1 MMQQQMRR
9 RRCRMAMA
17 VAAVALATAV
27 ACSPD
32 EPKPPTAIDESASL
46 VGTDANNDG
55 VRDDIEK
62 VVADLPVN
70 QETKAH
76 LLELAASEQEVM
88 ALDLS
93 GNPEATRAKAY
104 DLATKQF
111 ALDCVPAGVDKA
123 EWRTRSE
130 SLLLLILNT
139 DQRNAQEESFNKLV
153 DGRAF
158 PLPDCGA

>member
-1 MMQQQMRR
+1 MTHQLRR
-9 RRCRMAMA
+9 RGRRIPMAL
-17 VAAVALATAV
+17 AAVALAATAV

-32 EPKPPTAIDESASL
+32 EPKSPTAIDESSSL

-104 DLATKQF
+104 DIATKQF